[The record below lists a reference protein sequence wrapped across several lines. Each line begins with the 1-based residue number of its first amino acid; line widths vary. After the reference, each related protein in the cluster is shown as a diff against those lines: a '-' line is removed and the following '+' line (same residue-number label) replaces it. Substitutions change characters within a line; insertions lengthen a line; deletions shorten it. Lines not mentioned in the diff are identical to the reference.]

1 VALTILEITMQK
13 ITPCLWFDNQAEQ
26 AANFYT
32 SIFKDSRITET
43 SYYTDAGKEV
53 HGQQE
58 GRVLTVAFE
67 LNGQPF
73 AALNGGPQ
81 FKFNEALSLQVPCD
95 TQEEI
100 DYYWDKL
107 GNGGDPAAQMCGWL
121 KDKYGVSWQIFP
133 HEITQMLRDPDREKA
148 GRAMTA
154 MMGMKKMDLAALR
167 KAYNG

>member
-1 VALTILEITMQK
+1 MQK
-13 ITPCLWFDNQAEQ
+13 ITPCLWFDNQAEE
-26 AANFYT
+26 AARYYT
-32 SIFKDSRITET
+32 GIFKDSSITEI
-43 SYYTDAGKEV
+43 SYYTEAGKNT
-53 HGQQE
+53 HGQPP
-58 GRVLTVAFE
+58 GRVLTVGFE

-73 AALNGGPQ
+73 TALNGGPD

-95 TQEEI
+95 SQEEI

-121 KDKYGVSWQIFP
+121 KDRYGVSWQIFP
-133 HEITQMLRDPDREKA
+133 REIMDMLRDSDRGTA

-167 KAYNG
+167 KAYQD

>member
-1 VALTILEITMQK
+1 MQK
-13 ITPCLWFDNQAEQ
+13 ITPCLWFDGQAEE
-26 AANFYT
+26 AARFY
-32 SIFKDSRITET
+32 IGVFKDSRITET
-43 SYYTDAGKEV
+43 SYYSDAGKET
-53 HGQQE
+53 HGQPA

-73 AALNGGPQ
+73 TAMNGGPA

-95 TQEEI
+95 SQEEI

-121 KDKYGVSWQIFP
+121 KDKYGLSWQVFP
-133 HEITQMLRDPDREKA
+133 RAIMDMLMDPDREKA

-167 KAYNG
+167 KAYHG

>member
-1 VALTILEITMQK
+1 MQK
-13 ITPCLWFDNQAEQ
+13 ITPCLWFDHQAEE
-26 AANFYT
+26 AARYYVG
-32 SIFKDSRITET
+32 IFQNSRITEI
-43 SYYTDAGKEV
+43 SHYTEAGKET
-53 HGQQE
+53 HGQPA
-58 GRVLTVAFE
+58 GSVLAVGFE

-73 AALNGGPQ
+73 SALNGGPL

-107 GNGGDPAAQMCGWL
+107 CNGGDPAAQVCGWL
-121 KDKYGVSWQIFP
+121 KDKYGVSWQVFP
-133 HEITQMLRDPDREKA
+133 QEVQKMLLDPDREKA

-154 MMGMKKMDLAALR
+154 IMTMKKMDLAALR